1 MKRTGLTAVDLVP
14 LGERMRMIS
23 AFRAMAVVVIIAS
36 WLGVESTRGA
46 SLQVTLIVSMGY
58 LAATLAVEAWWRRS
72 NRPARFL
79 FGVIAMADSVFLAW
93 ASYGSAGLDS
103 PLRYLVLLQLITV
116 SLLASFR
123 TGIKLAMFNAWLLLC
138 AVYATET
145 GAVDALGGQTI
156 AFGDDAYLQVA
167 IEVVIYFLVTV
178 VTTSFAAINER
189 ELRRRRYDL
198 EELARFALRLEEVD
212 APEDVAEVM
221 LDGVAEIYG
230 CEPSLV
236 VRSEEDGI
244 LHALASR
251 GLEAPN
257 TGEDLSAD
265 LASARFT
272 LQSDAPVIAKV
283 MADDTTVLVR
293 SAGRQED
300 KILAGFPADA
310 NVAVLP
316 LRGPHGGVVGVLAVE
331 HPARRGSR
339 IERRVLTMMERF
351 ASHGSLA
358 LENARL
364 LAEVR
369 ALSITDPLT
378 GLANRRHLD
387 SVLDRACAQVA
398 KGHGTL
404 SLMMVD
410 IDHFKKLNDTHGHQ
424 AGDDVL
430 KLVAKTLERD
440 LRAGDLAARYGG
452 EEFSIVMPGATGPA
466 VEQAA
471 ERLRAAITRLPH
483 PIPVTISV
491 GVAWAPIHGTTRE
504 SLTKAADSALYAAK
518 ENGRNRV
525 ELAEVPGFV
534 EARRA

>member
-23 AFRAMAVVVIIAS
+23 AFRAAAVVVILIS
-36 WLGVESTRGA
+36 WLAVPSTRGV
-46 SLQVTLIVSMGY
+46 SFQVTAIAGMGY
-58 LAATLAVEAWWRRS
+58 LAATLLVEAIWRRS
-72 NRPARFL
+72 DAPARFL
-79 FGVIAMADSVFLAW
+79 FGVIAMSDSLFLAW
-93 ASYGSAGLDS
+93 ASYGSAGLDT

-123 TGIKLAMFNAWLLLC
+123 TGLKLAMFNSWLLLC

-145 GAVDALGGQTI
+145 GAVDALGGEKVV
-156 AFGDDAYLQVA
+156 FGDDAYLRVA
-167 IEVVIYFLVTV
+167 VEVIIYFLVTV

-198 EELARFALRLEEVD
+198 EELARFALGLEQAESP
-212 APEDVAEVM
+212 ADVAET
-221 LDGVAEIYG
+221 LLEGVSEIYG
-230 CEPSLV
+230 CEPSVV
-236 VRSEEDGI
+236 VRLEKDGI
-244 LHALASR
+244 LHSLASR
-251 GLEAPN
+251 GLLRRVP
-257 TGEDLSAD
+257 GEDMEAD
-265 LASARFT
+265 LKSARFT
-272 LQSDAPVIAKV
+272 LQDEAPVIAKA
-283 MADDTTVLVR
+283 MQDDQTMLVR
-293 SAGRQED
+293 GAGTQGD
-300 KILAGFPADA
+300 KILAEFAPDA
-310 NVAVLP
+310 NVAILP
-316 LRGPHGGVVGVLAVE
+316 LRGPHGGVVGVMVAE

-364 LAEVR
+364 LEEVR

-387 SVLDRACAQVA
+387 AVLDRACAQVA

-404 SLMMVD
+404 SVMMID

-452 EEFSIVMPGATGPA
+452 EEFTIVMPGATGPA

-471 ERLRAAITRLPH
+471 ERLRDAITRLPH

-491 GVAWAPIHGTTRE
+491 GVAWAPVHGIDRE
-504 SLTKAADSALYAAK
+504 TITKAADHALYAAK
-518 ENGRNRV
+518 TGGRNRV
-525 ELAEVPGFV
+525 ALAVVPDLV
-534 EARRA
+534 AARRA